1 MISEVLNGVNMTIFA
16 YGQTSTGKT
25 FTMRGISP
33 YNEGV
38 IPLSIKEIF
47 SLIEAN
53 SNMKSSIKVSYV
65 EIYNEAINDLLDNT
79 KKNLDIREGLNKEVF
94 VNNLTEVKV
103 CNSNDVMS
111 LLKRGEDNRIVA
123 ETKLNEKSSRS
134 HSVFRIN
141 IEITKKLDKNNTTFI
156 SQLNLI
162 DLAGSENASK
172 TCCVGLRLKEG
183 ANINKSLLALSNV
196 INSLSQRQ
204 FVNYRDSK
212 LTRLLQ
218 PALGGN
224 SKTAIICT
232 ITDDVAH
239 YSETMNTLHFGLK
252 AKNVKTFVKV
262 NEVRDQNKIQIE
274 NEKLKNKVRELEYF
288 IKTQQKIAISNDN
301 LTITNHKVE
310 FSISKLQNEY
320 CVKEKNNNN
329 NELKDNKNESNES
342 SIDKIKTKNVL
353 NTLEKEI
360 TLLRSY
366 LMKQKG
372 KEKKEEEEDNN
383 NDNKTEIGNEEEN
396 EEEEDDSSSIESEEI
411 CRNLMMSSRKPNF
424 KIGLNSAKENKYQQL
439 LIENEEMKYNLTS
452 QENQFREVIKNKD
465 NNINL
470 LQKNQE
476 ISLKNYSKMLKE
488 SEENYN
494 ILICKYDKA
503 QKELED
509 KKKEINQLYQQ
520 NINCQAN
527 VNNLKDKIS
536 FLEKEKGNELLL
548 ELKNENDNLKH
559 ENELLKETINNK
571 NNQYN
576 ELKTQNDN
584 LIQLNDNIN
593 KKCENLNNELISC
606 KAQIEFIN
614 KVHSLLKIDNS
625 KLKHEIE
632 SYKDEINRLKSKKVK
647 VINNKENIQTE
658 NNKIE
663 INTTKEFLSKKRKIT
678 YTNTNTSCVFKQKI
692 KN

>member
-1 MISEVLNGVNMTIFA
+1 MTIFA

-33 YNEGV
+33 HNEGV

-47 SLIEAN
+47 SLIEGN
-53 SNMKSSIKVSYV
+53 DMKSCIKVSYV
-65 EIYNEAINDLLDNT
+65 EIYNEAINDLLDNS

-111 LLKRGEDNRIVA
+111 LLKKGEDNRIVA

-141 IEITKKLDKNNTTFI
+141 IEITKKIEQNNTTFI

-172 TCCVGLRLKEG
+172 TCCVGLRFKEG

-232 ITDDVAH
+232 ITDDAAH

-262 NEVRDQNKIQIE
+262 NEVRDQNKFQIE

-320 CVKEKNNNN
+320 CVKENNNN
-329 NELKDNKNESNES
+329 NELSNNKNESNES
-342 SIDKIKTKNVL
+342 SIDKRKTKNVL

-372 KEKKEEEEDNN
+372 KEKQKEEEDY
-383 NDNKTEIGNEEEN
+383 KTETNNEEEN
-396 EEEEDDSSSIESEEI
+396 EESNEDDDSSSIESEAI

-439 LIENEEMKYNLTS
+439 LMENEEMKYNLTS

-509 KKKEINQLYQQ
+509 KKEQFNQLHQQ
-520 NINCQAN
+520 NINCQADL
-527 VNNLKDKIS
+527 NNLKDKIS
-536 FLEKEKGNELLL
+536 FLEQQKGNELLL
-548 ELKNENDNLKH
+548 ELLNENDNLKQ
-559 ENELLKETINNK
+559 ENELLKESITNK
-571 NNQYN
+571 DNLYN

-584 LIQLNDNIN
+584 LIESNENLI
-593 KKCENLNNELISC
+593 KKCENLNNELMSC

-632 SYKDEINRLKSKKVK
+632 SYKDEVNRLKAKKVK
-647 VINNKENIQTE
+647 VNNNKENIQTE

-663 INTTKEFLSKKRKIT
+663 INKEFLSKKRKIT
-678 YTNTNTSCVFKQKI
+678 YTNTSCVFKQKI